1 MTDREKYNT
10 YSEMYDKT
18 FTYTSDLVIKYSNL
32 GYTVY
37 TVFIAVADEETRSYF
52 VEIEIGGSPEKY
64 KHIRKTMTET
74 ELLKLIG

>member
-1 MTDREKYNT
+1 MTDREKYNI
-10 YSEMYDKT
+10 YREMYNKT
-18 FTYTSDLVIKYSNL
+18 FIYTDDLVTKYSNL

-37 TVFIAVADEETRSYF
+37 TVFISVVDEETRSYF

-64 KHIRKTMTET
+64 KHIRKTMTEA